1 MDNINIKDLVNLL
14 LKNLVVILI
23 AAIICGVGAFVYCK
37 NFADEKYMS
46 KGSILVTSTSISD
59 SDRVDNGQV
68 AASIN
73 LLSTIKD
80 LLVTPGIYEQ
90 VADKLNNKYTVGQL
104 MGAAKIN
111 TTDDKTLIVEISFT
125 LGNKDDAETV
135 TNAFLNT
142 TPSYISSYIDASR
155 TSVTS
160 PAKAAVKT
168 APRTMQTT
176 VLFAFLGAALCYAI
190 FFIVSIFNSTIKSEE
205 DFSEHYNIPVLGN
218 IPDITATANVKKSS
232 SKKKQGG

>member
-14 LKNLVVILI
+14 LKNLVVILV

-90 VADKLNNKYTVGQL
+90 VADKTGNKYTAGQL

-111 TTDDKTLIVEISFT
+111 TTDDKTLILEISFT
-125 LGNKDDAETV
+125 LGNKADAQAV

-142 TPSYISSYIDASR
+142 APGYISSYIDGSR

-168 APRTMQTT
+168 APRTLQTT
-176 VLFAFLGAALCYAI
+176 VMFAFLGAALCYAI
-190 FFIVSIFNSTIKSEE
+190 FFVISIFNSTITSED
-205 DFSEHYNIPVLGN
+205 DFSEHYDIPVLGN
-218 IPDITATANVKKSS
+218 IPDITATTNGKKSS
-232 SKKKQGG
+232 SKNK

>member
-1 MDNINIKDLVNLL
+1 MNNINIKDLINLL
-14 LKNLVVILI
+14 LKNLIAILV
-23 AAIICGVGAFVYCK
+23 AAIVCGVGAFIYCK

-90 VADKLNNKYTVGQL
+90 VADELDNKYTAGQL

-125 LGNKDDAETV
+125 LGNKADAEKV
-135 TNAFLNT
+135 TNTFLNA
-142 TPSYISSYIDASR
+142 TPGYISSYIDGSR

-160 PAKAAVKT
+160 PAKVAVKT
-168 APRTMQTT
+168 APRTMQITFM
-176 VLFAFLGAALCYAI
+176 FAFLGAALCYAI
-190 FFIVSIFNSTIKSEE
+190 FFIISIFNSTIKSEE
-205 DFSEHYNIPVLGN
+205 DFSEHYDIPVLGN
-218 IPDITATANVKKSS
+218 IPDIAAPTNSKKSS
-232 SKKKQGG
+232 SKKRRG